1 MKKFS
6 AILQLTRP
14 VNVIIAMCSVFIAA
28 LITGT
33 LSPIANVIL
42 ACLSAGLITAGAN
55 TINDYYDIAIDQI
68 NKPDRPLARGL
79 ISPGQAFWAS
89 LIQYFFGNLFA
100 IFISPLMFAIALFF
114 SLLTYLYSARLKR
127 TVLWGNIAVSLS
139 TAAAFIYGGSAV
151 HRPREAVIPALF
163 AFFFHFGRE
172 IIKDMEDVA
181 GDRENNAIT
190 FPVKYGMPP
199 SIQLVSL
206 NFVIL
211 ILLTIFP
218 FWAGWYGEWY
228 FLIIVIGI
236 YPLILYT
243 IYSIR
248 NNTSPTH
255 LHRLSNLLKADML
268 VGLLAIYF
276 R

>member
-1 MKKFS
+1 MDRFS

-14 VNVIIAMCSVFIAA
+14 VNVVIAMCSVFIAA

-33 LSPIANVIL
+33 LSPITNVIL

-55 TINDYYDIAIDQI
+55 TINDYYDVAIDQI
-68 NKPDRPLARGL
+68 NKPDRPLASGVIL
-79 ISPGQAFWAS
+79 PEQAFWAS
-89 LIQYFFGNLFA
+89 LLQYLPGNLLA
-100 IFISPLMFAIALFF
+100 IFISPTMFAIALFF
-114 SLLTYLYSARLKR
+114 SMLTYLYSARLKR
-127 TVLWGNIAVSLS
+127 TVLWGNFAVSLS
-139 TAAAFIYGGSAV
+139 TAAAFIYGGTAV
-151 HRPREAVIPALF
+151 YRPQEAVIPALF

-190 FPVKYGMPP
+190 FPVKYGMSP
-199 SIQLVSL
+199 SVQLVSL
-206 NFVIL
+206 NFAIL

-218 FWAGWYGEWY
+218 FWAGWYGGWY
-228 FLIIVIGI
+228 FLIITLGI
-236 YPLILYT
+236 YPLILY
-243 IYSIR
+243 ILYSIR
-248 NNTSPTH
+248 SNTSPPH